1 MELDDIPLYREE
13 RRGEEGRANLRCNI
27 SNVIPIVARHGRGIN
42 VDEAVVNGGLGNG
55 NVSTLSCCAIGV
67 GASVVGECE
76 TDAAARSVGAGLD
89 EAAEIAELDVGLYM
103 I

>member
-1 MELDDIPLYREE
+1 MDDILLYREK
-13 RRGEEGRANLRCNI
+13 RRGEEKSNLRSNI

-55 NVSTLSCCAIGV
+55 NVSTLSCCAVGV
-67 GASVVGECE
+67 GPSVVGECE

-89 EAAEIAELDVGLYM
+89 EAAEIAELDVGL
-103 I
+103 